1 MTPVLRVVAVLVAIL
16 SVAVW
21 TQVPEARVPELGV
34 GPDRAPSSAVAC
46 PVVTGRD
53 ARSEVLV
60 GTRLPGE
67 VRFLFSSGGVSLA
80 DSRTEVGELS
90 GTSLDVG
97 ATVGASTVGVV
108 VDLPEEGAAAS
119 VVTSSDLVLAAA
131 MCTPPVAGETAIAG
145 LSTASG
151 ESLDLVLANPYAN
164 DAVVEVRTISE
175 AGVDSA
181 SELEAVVVPSRSVVS
196 IDLAQILPLRSR
208 LSIRIIPERGV
219 VHAAGVQAST
229 NERMVVEAVRPGT
242 EWLLP
247 LPDTGTLPTVTVLAT
262 TGVDTEF
269 TIDAFT
275 ESGPIEGVASG
286 IIPSDAQMVI
296 DVEGLPE
303 GTDVVKV
310 TTSGETVASVVV
322 EGETIRAGTPGA
334 PFAASTWVVPGS
346 GGAGAVLRLANP
358 NGLDATV
365 ELRSLVAGVEVD
377 TVLLPAGSTAL
388 VLVSGPGPGYIVQSD
403 GDVFVSWSL
412 STDAGFAL
420 GVGTPLRTAGE

>member
-1 MTPVLRVVAVLVAIL
+1 MTLVLRTIAVLMALV

-21 TQVPEARVPELGV
+21 TQVPEARIPELGV

-53 ARSEVLV
+53 ARSEALV
-60 GTRLPGE
+60 GTRLPGQ
-67 VRFLFSSGGVSLA
+67 VRFLASAGGVTLA
-80 DSRTEVGELS
+80 DSESDVGELA
-90 GTSLDVG
+90 GTGFDVG
-97 ATVGASTVGVV
+97 VAVGASTVGLVI
-108 VDLPEEGAAAS
+108 DLPEEGAAAS
-119 VVTSSDLVLAAA
+119 IVTSSDLVLAAS

-164 DAVVEVRTISE
+164 DAVVEIRTVSD
-175 AGVDSA
+175 AGADSA
-181 SELEAVVVPSRSVVS
+181 SELESVVVPSRSVVS
-196 IDLAQILPLRSR
+196 IDLARILPLRSR
-208 LSIRIIPERGV
+208 LSIRIIPDRGV
-219 VHAAGVQAST
+219 VHAAGVQSSAD
-229 NERMVVEAVRPGT
+229 ERMVVEAVHPGT

-247 LPDTGTLPTVTVLAT
+247 LPDTGTLPTITILPT

-269 TIDAFT
+269 TIDAYT
-275 ESGPIEGVASG
+275 DAGPIEAVASG
-286 IIPSDAQMVI
+286 VIPSDAQGIV

-303 GTDVVKV
+303 GTAAVRV
-310 TTSGETVASVVV
+310 TTSGESVASVVV

-334 PFAASTWVVPGS
+334 PFAASTWVVPGA

-365 ELRSLVAGVEVD
+365 DIRPLITGGVVETVAV
-377 TVLLPAGSTAL
+377 PAGSTAL
-388 VLVSGPGPGYIVQSD
+388 VRVSGPGPGYIVQSD

-412 STDAGFAL
+412 SSDAGFAL
-420 GVGTPLRTAGE
+420 GVGTPLRTGGE